1 MKQAELKQ
9 ILDAHAEWLQ
19 DNSKGQRAD
28 LSRANLLRADLSG
41 ANLSGA
47 NLSGA
52 DLTGAYLSGAY
63 LSRADLTG
71 ADLTR
76 AYLSG
81 ADLTGADLTRANLL
95 GAYLSRADLSGANL
109 SRAYLTG
116 ADLTRAYLSR
126 ANLSGANLSGA
137 NLSDANLL
145 GAYLSRANLSPHSL
159 VPEEGEFIAFKK
171 LKDGKVAKLL
181 IPAYAKRVSSL
192 VGRKCR
198 ASHALVLE
206 ITYNGVPYP
215 DGEGVSSHNYRF
227 KYKVGE
233 TVRANLNDDIRVE
246 CASGIHFFI
255 TRKEAENY

>member
-1 MKQAELKQ
+1 
-9 ILDAHAEWLQ
+9 
-19 DNSKGQRAD
+19 
-28 LSRANLLRADLSG
+28 
-41 ANLSGA
+41 
-47 NLSGA
+47 
-52 DLTGAYLSGAY
+52 
-63 LSRADLTG
+63 
-71 ADLTR
+71 
-76 AYLSG
+76 
-81 ADLTGADLTRANLL
+81 
-95 GAYLSRADLSGANL
+95 
-109 SRAYLTG
+109 
-116 ADLTRAYLSR
+116 
-126 ANLSGANLSGA
+126 
-137 NLSDANLL
+137 
-145 GAYLSRANLSPHSL
+145 

-246 CASGIHFFI
+246 CTSGIHFFI

>member
-95 GAYLSRADLSGANL
+95 GAYLSR
-109 SRAYLTG
+109 
-116 ADLTRAYLSR
+116 
-126 ANLSGANLSGA
+126 ANLSGA